1 MKEAA
6 TLKQKLN
13 GILRLTSVLQVKVEY
28 FSVRRRKKNITKQ
41 RPRICVTARTKE
53 GWRSRHEFSDPT
65 NYIMGV
71 GNVLYCCNQIQK
83 KLQPF
88 SLKSSSCGFPFQFC
102 FHPQIIFITKL

>member
-83 KLQPF
+83 KLQPCF
-88 SLKSSSCGFPFQFC
+88 TQIKLMWVSLSVLLSSPDN
-102 FHPQIIFITKL
+102 IYN